1 MSTKDT
7 VEQLKDLVVNSLED
21 LKGIDI
27 KVLHV
32 SDMTS
37 LTDYMIIC
45 SGTSERHVK
54 ALSNNVAVEVKK
66 AKFNIR
72 SEGEKDGEWV
82 LLDLGDVI
90 VHTMLPKTREF
101 YDLEGLWQNSDAA

>member
-1 MSTKDT
+1 MSTKNP
-7 VEQLKDLVVNSLED
+7 VEQLKNLVVNSLED

-27 KVLHV
+27 KILPV
-32 SDMTS
+32 SHMTS

-54 ALSNNVAVEVKK
+54 ALANNVVVEAKK
-66 AKFNIR
+66 ADFNVK
-72 SEGEKDGEWV
+72 SEGEKDGEWI

-90 VHTMLPKTREF
+90 VHSMLSKTREF
-101 YDLEGLWQNSDAA
+101 YNLEGLWQNGNAA